1 MKRCL
6 LTLCGMSVAALLL
19 CPAAFADTFN
29 FTYSGLGTIGS
40 TSTNF
45 TGSGTFTATSTGTSG
60 EFLINN
66 VSGVANEGS
75 GNVAIAGLLAPGVYP
90 SAASGNPPNDNFIFF
105 PLASGGALDL
115 NGFSFDTTDGTDYN
129 IFYFDPGY
137 GLVTDP
143 NFDGTDSLSFTLTDA
158 TTGTTVVGSPT
169 GPTTTATPEPGS
181 LALLATGVFGI
192 AGVIRRKL
200 AV

>member
-29 FTYSGLGTIGS
+29 FTYSGMGSIGS
-40 TSTNF
+40 TPTNF
-45 TGSGTFTATSTGTSG
+45 TGSGTFTATPTGTAG
-60 EFLINN
+60 EFLISS
-66 VSGVANEGS
+66 VSGTANG
-75 GNVAIAGLLAPGVYP
+75 VAIAGLLAPGIYP
-90 SAASGNPPNDNFIFF
+90 SASSGNPPNDNFIFF

-137 GLVTDP
+137 GLVTDS
-143 NFDGTDSLSFTLTDA
+143 NFDGTDALTFTLTDA
-158 TTGTTVVGSPT
+158 TTGVPVVG
-169 GPTTTATPEPGS
+169 GPPTATPEPES
-181 LALLATGVFGI
+181 LALLATGVLGI
-192 AGVIRRKL
+192 AGVVRRRFT
-200 AV
+200 V